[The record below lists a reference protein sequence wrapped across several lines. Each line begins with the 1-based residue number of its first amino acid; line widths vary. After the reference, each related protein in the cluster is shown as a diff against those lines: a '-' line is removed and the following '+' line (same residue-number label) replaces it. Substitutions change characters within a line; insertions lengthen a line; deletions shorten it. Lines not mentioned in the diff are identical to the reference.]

1 MPNPQQ
7 PEIRR
12 SGRSPVDESA
22 TKEALTAQETPPVR
36 EDGHPVP
43 EDNVPGHHPEH
54 EQDKPV
60 ARFRQRAARVVDE
73 AHTRQHAVREREL
86 DLGPLRFDALE
97 CGREG
102 DELVLLLHGFPQLS
116 SAWRPLLEELGANG
130 YHAVAPDQRG
140 YSPGA
145 QPPGV
150 GSYRLS
156 ELVDDVLRMADA
168 LGARRFHL
176 VGHDWGG
183 IVGWAVATTA
193 PSRLLSLSVVSTP
206 HPRAYLGSL
215 LRSPQILRSGY
226 IAFFSMPVVPELVLG
241 SAGGTLLRRAL
252 TASGLPEDVAGQYV
266 EELQRRRALGPAL
279 NWYRALSRSRPM
291 VGPVE
296 VPTLYVWSDGDTA
309 LGGAAARATARQ
321 VRGPYRFEVLHGVS
335 HWIPETA
342 PDELGRMVLEHLQSV
357 GQGSGGTGRDVL
369 TNERSAPGEASAG

>member
-1 MPNPQQ
+1 VPNPQQ

-12 SGRSPVDESA
+12 SGRSPVDEGA

-36 EDGHPVP
+36 EGGHPIP
-43 EDNVPGHHPEH
+43 EDNLPGHHPDH

-60 ARFRQRAARVVDE
+60 ARFRQRAAEVVDE
-73 AHTRQHAVREREL
+73 AHARQHAVREREL
-86 DLGPLRFDALE
+86 VVGPLRFDALE

-102 DELVLLLHGFPQLS
+102 DDLVLLLHGFPQLS
-116 SAWRPLLEELGANG
+116 SAWRPLLEELGTNG

-145 QPPGV
+145 QPSGV
-150 GSYRLS
+150 GSYRIS
-156 ELVDDVLRMADA
+156 ELVDDVLGMADT

-183 IVGWAVATTA
+183 IVGWAVAATA

-226 IAFFSMPVVPELVLG
+226 IAFFSMPFLPEVILG
-241 SAGGTLLRRAL
+241 GAGGTLLRRAL
-252 TASGLPEDVAGQYV
+252 TASGLPGEDAGHYV

-279 NWYRALSRSRPM
+279 NWYRALSRSRSL
-291 VGPVE
+291 VGSVD

-309 LGGAAARATARQ
+309 LGGAAARATARH
-321 VRGPYRFEVLHGVS
+321 VRGPYRFEVLSGVS

-342 PDELGRMVLEHLQSV
+342 SEQLGRMVREHLRSV
-357 GQGSGGTGRDVL
+357 GDEG
-369 TNERSAPGEASAG
+369 AGKGQQAAVAAR

>member
-22 TKEALTAQETPPVR
+22 TREALTAQETPPVR
-36 EDGHPVP
+36 EGGHPVP
-43 EDNVPGHHPEH
+43 EDNLPGHHPDH

-60 ARFRQRAARVVDE
+60 DRFRRRAAQVVDE
-73 AHTRQHAVREREL
+73 AHSRQHAIREREL
-86 DLGPLRFDALE
+86 AVGPLRFDALE

-102 DELVLLLHGFPQLS
+102 DEVVLLLHGFPQLS
-116 SAWRPLLEELGANG
+116 SAWRPLLEDLGEHG

-145 QPPGV
+145 RVPGV

-156 ELVDDVLRMADA
+156 ELVDDVLGMADA

-183 IVGWAVATTA
+183 IVGWAVASAA

-206 HPRAYLGSL
+206 HPRAYLASL
-215 LRSPQILRSGY
+215 LRSPQLLRSGY
-226 IAFFSMPVVPELVLG
+226 IAFFNVPLVPELVLG
-241 SAGGTLLRRAL
+241 SAGGMLLRRAL
-252 TASGLPEDVAGQYV
+252 VSSGLPEENARHYV

-279 NWYRALSRSRPM
+279 NWYRGLARSRPL
-291 VGPVE
+291 VGPVD

-309 LGGAAARATARQ
+309 LGGAAARATARH
-321 VRGPYRFEVLHGVS
+321 VRGPYRFEVLRGVS

-342 PDELGRMVLEHLQSV
+342 SDQLGPMVLEHLRSVDEGARQSGAAV
-357 GQGSGGTGRDVL
+357 GAAR
-369 TNERSAPGEASAG
+369 

>member
-7 PEIRR
+7 PEI
-12 SGRSPVDESA
+12 
-22 TKEALTAQETPPVR
+22 
-36 EDGHPVP
+36 
-43 EDNVPGHHPEH
+43 HHPGH

-60 ARFRQRAARVVDE
+60 DRFRQRAAQVVDE
-73 AHTRQHAVREREL
+73 AHARQHAIREREL
-86 DLGPLRFDALE
+86 AVGALRFDALE
-97 CGREG
+97 CGRDG

-116 SAWRPLLEELGANG
+116 SAWRPMLDELGNNG

-150 GSYRLS
+150 RSYRLS
-156 ELVDDVLRMADA
+156 ELVDDVLRMADT

-183 IVGWAVATTA
+183 IVGWAVAATA

-206 HPRAYLGSL
+206 LPRAYLGSL

-226 IAFFSMPVVPELVLG
+226 IAFFSMPLVPELILG
-241 SAGGTLLRRAL
+241 SAGGRLLRRAL
-252 TASGLPEDVAGQYV
+252 TASGLPEDVAGHYV

-279 NWYRALSRSRPM
+279 NWYRALTRSRPL
-291 VGPVE
+291 VGPVD

-309 LGGAAARATARQ
+309 LGAAAARATARQ
-321 VRGPYRFEVLHGVS
+321 VRGPYRFEVLRGVS

-342 PDELGRMVLEHLQSV
+342 SDRLGRLVLDHLQSV
-357 GQGSGGTGRDVL
+357 GRETSGSRAATG
-369 TNERSAPGEASAG
+369 AH